1 MPRLVIFSLSICL
14 FVSSI
19 AVVYVRHQHRL
30 EYTRLTQAKAEK
42 DDLSIE
48 WNVLMVAMGT
58 WSSLSRIES
67 AAKQN
72 LQMRVPRSDEIVSVV
87 GR

>member
-1 MPRLVIFSLSICL
+1 MPRLAIFFLTISL

-30 EYTRLTQAKAEK
+30 EYTRLTQVNAER
-42 DDLSIE
+42 DDLFIE

-58 WSSLSRIES
+58 WSSLSRIETS
-67 AAKQN
+67 SREK
-72 LQMRVPRSDEIVSVV
+72 LLMRVPRPNEIINLE
-87 GR
+87 RQ